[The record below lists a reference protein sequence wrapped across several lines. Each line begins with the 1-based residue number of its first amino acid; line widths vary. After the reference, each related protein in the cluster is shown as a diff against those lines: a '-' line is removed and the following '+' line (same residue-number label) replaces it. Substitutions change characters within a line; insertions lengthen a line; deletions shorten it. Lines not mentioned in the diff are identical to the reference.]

1 MSEKQKHINELHQHI
16 LDGAIIYKLTNQE
29 IAAVLTSVMRNILTQ
44 EHNKGRLIEMG
55 IAEEHLTPETV
66 TLIQRIWAEEYIK
79 SNEQL

>member
-79 SNEQL
+79 SN